1 MRLRFYPLAIAV
13 VLTAAGEAAW
23 ADWRVYEQGGFA
35 LDAGMVAGAGF
46 FASPNAQFGA
56 GTYTQNN
63 NQPIANNPVWFEGFV
78 APALKASLVSARA
91 GEFYGA
97 ISAVGAMTRGD
108 GDTNLNSLTFGN
120 PQHIAVENAFVGWRS
135 GEVIGGLS
143 NSALDLRAG
152 RQPFQ
157 VGDAFLIGDG
167 TVDAGPRA
175 AYYLGPRIAFDGLGV
190 ASVNTDPVR
199 ADLFLLRSTTDQT
212 LLDGRD
218 QPRTDFAGLNVE
230 WFESKPGGEGR
241 FAYTDR
247 ARYTGLMGLFV
258 YDADSA
264 GCFSTASCAT
274 GTAGIGSNSDRKGL
288 AVLSA
293 RMGGTMIPT
302 LPDLSLY
309 GEYAYEYNGRD
320 GDQVRANAWYVEPGW
335 TFSVAP
341 WTPRVFYRYS
351 HFSGDS
357 SPNDGI
363 KQSFDPLFFTT
374 GRGYGTWQMGEIAGQ
389 YFTFNSNQNTHQLG
403 ITANPAESVTLNAL
417 FYSFFYAQP
426 GQFGGTASHMMDEL
440 DLIAQWA
447 VTKSLSLTG
456 AVGVAWSGKGARQ
469 FLQGATS
476 GFSNPPA
483 SFDRPWTVTEITLTY
498 TF

>member
-1 MRLRFYPLAIAV
+1 MRLRFYPLAIAI

-35 LDAGMVAGAGF
+35 LDAGLVAGAGF

-78 APALKASLVSARA
+78 APALKASFVSARA

-108 GDTNLNSLTFGN
+108 GDANLNSLTFGN
-120 PQHIAVENAFVGWRS
+120 PQQIAVENAFVGWRS
-135 GEVIGGLS
+135 GEVIGGLP

-152 RQPFQ
+152 RLPFQ
-157 VGDAFLIGDG
+157 VGDAFLVGDG
-167 TVDAGPRA
+167 TFDAGPRA
-175 AYYLGPRIAFDGLGV
+175 AYYLSPRVAFDGLGV
-190 ASVNTDPVR
+190 ASINTDPVR
-199 ADLFLLRSTTDQT
+199 GDLFLLRSTTDQT

-230 WFESKPGGEGR
+230 WFESKPDGEGR

-247 ARYTGLMGLFV
+247 ARYAGLMGLFA

-274 GTAGIGSNSDRKGL
+274 GSAGIASNSDRKGL
-288 AVLSA
+288 AVISA
-293 RMGGTMIPT
+293 RMGGAMIPT

-320 GDQVRANAWYVEPGW
+320 GDQVRANAWY
-335 TFSVAP
+335 
-341 WTPRVFYRYS
+341 
-351 HFSGDS
+351 
-357 SPNDGI
+357 I
-363 KQSFDPLFFTT
+363 
-374 GRGYGTWQMGEIAGQ
+374 
-389 YFTFNSNQNTHQLG
+389 
-403 ITANPAESVTLNAL
+403 
-417 FYSFFYAQP
+417 
-426 GQFGGTASHMMDEL
+426 
-440 DLIAQWA
+440 
-447 VTKSLSLTG
+447 
-456 AVGVAWSGKGARQ
+456 
-469 FLQGATS
+469 
-476 GFSNPPA
+476 
-483 SFDRPWTVTEITLTY
+483 
-498 TF
+498 